1 MHTLIF
7 GPCFKV
13 DSDVIKRKLF
23 ASCNAV
29 FNNSMHRLDLLRLQ
43 LSESYC
49 LPVLQYCLG
58 AITFSTS
65 QLRELNAYWNM
76 VYRRIFGFPSCEIGQ
91 TVHLWSWST
100 QFFDLYESN
109 GCR

>member
-1 MHTLIF
+1 MHALIS

-13 DSDVIKRKLF
+13 DIDVIKRKLF
-23 ASCNAV
+23 ASCNAI
-29 FNNSMHRLDLLRLQ
+29 FNDSIHQLDSLRLQ

-58 AITFSTS
+58 AITFSAS
-65 QLRELNAYWNM
+65 QLRDAYWNM
-76 VYRRIFGFPSCEIGQ
+76 VYHRIFGFHRWEMGIGQ

-100 QFFDLYESN
+100 QFFYLYESN
-109 GCR
+109 GCT